1 METTGPA
8 SSVAAVVTRVEQA
21 AQTRS
26 KLVATA
32 RRLFAERGYFS
43 TGTTEIVVAA
53 GVGTRGALYHHFE
66 DKEALFAAVLE
77 ELEADLALTV
87 GAMVTGDSGFERL
100 RQALL
105 GFLDASLDGEV
116 ARILLIDGPAVLG
129 WDRWREIEA
138 RHGLG
143 AIGHLLRAG
152 IEDGTIAAVAVAPS
166 AHLLLSAAD
175 EAALFIAHA
184 RDPESARAEMGA
196 TLEAL
201 LSGLAAPGSH

>member
-1 METTGPA
+1 M
-8 SSVAAVVTRVEQA
+8 
-21 AQTRS
+21 
-26 KLVATA
+26 
-32 RRLFAERGYFS
+32 
-43 TGTTEIVVAA
+43 TGTTEIVVEA

-77 ELEADLALTV
+77 ELEADLAVTV
-87 GAMVTGDSGFERL
+87 GATVTAGSGFQRL

-105 GFLDASLDGEV
+105 GFLDASLDAEV

-129 WDRWREIEA
+129 WDKWREIEA
-138 RHGLG
+138 RYGLG
-143 AIGHLLRAG
+143 AIGRLLETG
-152 IEDGTIAAVAVAPS
+152 IEDGTIKPVAVAPS

-184 RDPESARAEMGA
+184 RDPATARVEVGA

-201 LSGLAAPGSH
+201 LAGLAASGSR

>member
-1 METTGPA
+1 MKPRGTVA
-8 SSVAAVVTRVEQA
+8 SVVTRVEQA
-21 AQTRS
+21 AETRA

-32 RRLFAERGYFS
+32 RRLFADRGYFS
-43 TGTTEIVVAA
+43 TGTTEIVVQA

-77 ELEADLALTV
+77 ELEADLAVRV
-87 GAMVTGDSGFERL
+87 GATITGGSGFERL
-100 RQALL
+100 RQGLL
-105 GFLDASLDGEV
+105 GFLDASLDAEV

-129 WDRWREIEA
+129 WDKWREIEA

-143 AIGHLLRAG
+143 AIGHLLGAG
-152 IEDGTIAAVAVAPS
+152 IDDGTIKPVAVAPS

-184 RDPESARAEMGA
+184 PDPVAARAEVGA
-196 TLEAL
+196 TLDAL
-201 LSGLAAPGSH
+201 LAGLAMPDSR

>member
-1 METTGPA
+1 M
-8 SSVAAVVTRVEQA
+8 VTRVEQA
-21 AQTRS
+21 ARTRS
-26 KLVATA
+26 KILAAA
-32 RRLFAERGYFS
+32 RRLFAERGFFS
-43 TGTTEIVVAA
+43 TGTTDIVVEA
-53 GVGTRGALYHHFE
+53 GVGTRGALYYHFE

-77 ELEADLALTV
+77 ELEADLAQTV
-87 GAMVTGDSGFERL
+87 RAMVTADSGFERL

-105 GFLDASLDGEV
+105 GFLDASLDAEI

-129 WDRWREIEA
+129 WDKWRRIEA

-143 AIGHLLRAG
+143 AIRRLLETG
-152 IEDGTIAAVAVAPS
+152 IEDGTIKPVAVAPS

-184 RDPESARAEMGA
+184 RHPASARVEVGA

-201 LSGLAAPGSH
+201 LAGLAASGSR

>member
-1 METTGPA
+1 M
-8 SSVAAVVTRVEQA
+8 VTRVEQA
-21 AQTRS
+21 ARTRS
-26 KLVATA
+26 RLVATA

-43 TGTTEIVVAA
+43 TGTTEIVVEA

-77 ELEADLALTV
+77 ELEADLAVAV
-87 GAMVTGDSGFERL
+87 GTMVTAESGFERL

-105 GFLDASLDGEV
+105 GFLDVSLDAEV

-143 AIGHLLRAG
+143 AIGHLLEAG
-152 IEDGTIAAVAVAPS
+152 IEDGTIRPVAVAPS

-175 EAALFIAHA
+175 EAALFIAHSRDAVTA
-184 RDPESARAEMGA
+184 RLEMGA

-201 LSGLAAPGSH
+201 LAGLAAPGSR